1 MRISDVSS
9 YVCSSDLARVAAN
22 LVQGIQFVA
31 KFDAVDHDS
40 PLLVLFEPVYAPDQ
54 CRFPRPRGPA
64 DHDFFLVFY
73 TDVYVFQNME
83 MSEPLI
89 DIVHGNGIFRVV
101 LHVSGSRGNGKAWPH
116 RSVAGLYRCSIRL

>member
-64 DHDFFLVFY
+64 DHDFFLVFS

-89 DIVHGNGIFRVV
+89 DIVHGNRSAEHTSV
-101 LHVSGSRGNGKAWPH
+101 LQSLMRISYADFCLKEKPYVETH
-116 RSVAGLYRCSIRL
+116 